1 MSTSIPRPG
10 EHLPGARPGIDP
22 TRVHGEVDRLLGHVR
37 DAGGSGDA
45 AGAIARQADLLEQ
58 AHDVLVEALSTVDRI

>member
-1 MSTSIPRPG
+1 M
-10 EHLPGARPGIDP
+10 
-22 TRVHGEVDRLLGHVR
+22 LGHVR

>member
-22 TRVHGEVDRLLGHVR
+22 THIHGEIDRLLGHVR
-37 DAGGSGDA
+37 DAHGTGDA
-45 AGAIARQADLLEQ
+45 AEAISRQSALLEQ
-58 AHDVLVEALSTVDRI
+58 AHDVLVEALSTVDRT